1 MTLTLE
7 IITPEKKV
15 YHEAVNET
23 VLPTLEGQIGVL
35 PGHIPLI
42 TVIVPG
48 EIEAIHNNQRVFL
61 AVDKGFARV
70 FGNTVSILTDAAIE
84 VTDIDLSKVEEAQ
97 KRALEALEKAKGQK
111 EIDPVEIEK
120 LESIARF
127 AVIQRLIKEKH

>member
-15 YHEAVNET
+15 YHEAVNEAI
-23 VLPTLEGQIGVL
+23 LPTLDGQIGVL

-48 EIEAIHNNQRVFL
+48 EIEAIRNNQRVFL

-70 FGNTVSILTDAAIE
+70 YGNTVSILTDAAIE
-84 VTDIDLSKVEEAQ
+84 VSDIDLSKVEEAQ
-97 KRALEALEKAKGQK
+97 KRALEALEKARHQK
-111 EIDPVEIEK
+111 EVDPVEIEQ
-120 LESIARF
+120 LEAITRF
-127 AVIQRLIKEKH
+127 AVLQRLLKEKH